1 MKEEDTKEEL
11 IKLKFNK
18 HLLETVQELEDKKR
32 IFLDI
37 KEKEAFSS
45 GLFVKIPEL
54 KKVIKEIESTEDIKV
69 IGFAYDGSNTIE
81 LITKPKVSK
90 NI

>member
-1 MKEEDTKEEL
+1 M
-11 IKLKFNK
+11 
-18 HLLETVQELEDKKR
+18 EDKKR

-45 GLFVKIPEL
+45 GLFVKIPKL
-54 KKVIKEIESTEDIKV
+54 KEIIKEIESTGDIKV

-81 LITKPKVSK
+81 LITKPKASK

>member
-1 MKEEDTKEEL
+1 MGEK
-11 IKLKFNK
+11 
-18 HLLETVQELEDKKR
+18 QR

-45 GLFVKIPEL
+45 GLFVKVPEL
-54 KKVIKEIESTEDIKV
+54 KKVIEEIESTEDLKV

-81 LITKPKVSK
+81 LITKPRVWK